1 MYDLNGGGPRGCDV
15 DDPDNTD
22 CQPRHSYYMWVA
34 LFSLAMAA
42 LSYIPHF
49 LWHSWEG
56 GRMRQML
63 ANVMESPKF
72 FHDSKNVN
80 TRQTTTNLSNLTLKQ
95 VDLESS
101 GKYLERVYIFLS
113 LVNIR
118 SLQGNKLTGELAKN
132 YIDSLG
138 DNGWYVTKYCVSEV
152 LCLFVCMMQVGFT
165 DMVF

>member
-1 MYDLNGGGPRGCDV
+1 MYNLNGGGPRGCDL
-15 DDPDNTD
+15 DDPD

-63 ANVMESPKF
+63 ANVMEAPKF

-80 TRQTTTNLSNLTLKQ
+80 TRQTTTNLSNLTLTRQ

-101 GKYLERVYIFLS
+101 GKKLERVYIFLS

-152 LCLFVCMMQVGFT
+152 LCLFVCAMQVGFT

>member
-1 MYDLNGGGPRGCDV
+1 MYNLNGGGPRGCDV
-15 DDPDNTD
+15 DDPD

-63 ANVMESPKF
+63 ANVMEAPKF
-72 FHDSKNVN
+72 FHDSKNVI
-80 TRQTTTNLSNLTLKQ
+80 TRQTTTNLSNLTLTRQ

-101 GKYLERVYIFLS
+101 GKFLLE
-113 LVNIR
+113 
-118 SLQGNKLTGELAKN
+118 LT
-132 YIDSLG
+132 
-138 DNGWYVTKYCVSEV
+138 
-152 LCLFVCMMQVGFT
+152 
-165 DMVF
+165 